1 MKDHKAFRAEQANWT
16 RQQWDEQFARI
27 AARGPELRAYWPPE
41 NYEAYL
47 ASDLWRRIRAR
58 VMKRDGHACVRCA
71 GGADLVHLRRYTK
84 AVLDG
89 EDDSQLVSL
98 CDDCHRTVHYEASGR
113 VRNSWNEA
121 DAILMESPSVTPIT
135 PQSALDSYYKASRQ
149 KPA

>member
-1 MKDHKAFRAEQANWT
+1 MH
-16 RQQWDEQFARI
+16 
-27 AARGPELRAYWPPE
+27 
-41 NYEAYL
+41 
-47 ASDLWRRIRAR
+47 
-58 VMKRDGHACVRCA
+58 H
-71 GGADLVHLRRYTK
+71 RRYTK